1 MCAMKYYE
9 PDSKAQYKQLKKN
22 WKKEMKRPK
31 PQFENHLKE
40 YESSEVTKSPNPS
53 RPTITENTSIKSQ
66 SQPAINHEQEYK
78 DKCEETVTY
87 EIVKQKKKAEFTPK
101 GKRKMIWRNINKFLA
116 IFLTGIAIYIWLPIL
131 LSWL

>member
-40 YESSEVTKSPNPS
+40 YESSEVTKSPNLP
-53 RPTITENTSIKSQ
+53 RPATTENASIKSQ
-66 SQPAINHEQEYK
+66 SQPVIDHEREWK
-78 DKCEETVTY
+78 DKYEETVTY
-87 EIVKQKKKAEFTPK
+87 EIVRRKKEDNSTPK
-101 GKRKMIWRNINKFLA
+101 RKNKISKNIL
-116 IFLTGIAIYIWLPIL
+116 IFIDILLVGAAIYIWLPIL
-131 LSWL
+131 LNWL

>member
-40 YESSEVTKSPNPS
+40 YESSEVTKSPNLS
-53 RPTITENTSIKSQ
+53 
-66 SQPAINHEQEYK
+66 AIDHEQQWK
-78 DKCEETVTY
+78 DNYEETVTY
-87 EIVKQKKKAEFTPK
+87 QIVRRKKEDNSTPK
-101 GKRKMIWRNINKFLA
+101 RKNKISKNIL
-116 IFLTGIAIYIWLPIL
+116 IFIDILLVGAAIYI
-131 LSWL
+131 LSLIHI